1 MGLTYRGTDLHT
13 ANIHLDVH
21 KGYAEPADVRGE
33 DGIILGAAGRFVRPR
48 VKDHRII
55 ELRGWV
61 QGTGATLTDQQQ
73 SWRTNTDALMAL
85 LDMTLSPGSLV
96 LSDPDLGLPPSA
108 ATTLATSAAA
118 DDILDTAVAHGY
130 AADDPVYFS
139 ALTGGAG
146 LSINTVY
153 YVIAANLGAT
163 TFQVATAPGGSAVN
177 FTTDITAGTV
187 NTATRRSLNARCIN
201 VMPGPIEGGSVF
213 QRWTVQLEAVGNP
226 PDWSPTV

>member
-61 QGTGATLTDQQQ
+61 QGTGASLTAQQQ

-85 LDMTLSPGSLV
+85 LDMTLSPGALV
-96 LSDPDLGLPPSA
+96 LSAPDLGLA
-108 ATTLATSAAA
+108 AGSK
-118 DDILDTAVAHGY
+118 
-130 AADDPVYFS
+130 
-139 ALTGGAG
+139 
-146 LSINTVY
+146 SI
-153 YVIAANLGAT
+153 
-163 TFQVATAPGGSAVN
+163 
-177 FTTDITAGTV
+177 
-187 NTATRRSLNARCIN
+187 NARCIN
-201 VMPGPIEGGSVF
+201 VLPGPIEGGSVF
-213 QRWTVQLEAVGNP
+213 QRWTIQLEAVDNP
-226 PDWSPTV
+226 PDWV